1 MTVADSEVADEK
13 GGDAKVRYEVS
24 DTGVALLT
32 LNRPERM
39 NAWGAV
45 LASVFWSCLDRA
57 EADPQVRAI
66 VLTGAGRAFCAGA
79 DMGDLSTISSTTVD
93 SAGDT
98 DVDELVGERH
108 PHFVTTLRKPII
120 AAINGACAGIGL
132 TQALMC
138 DVRFAAEGAKF
149 TTSFARR
156 GLIAE
161 YGISWILPRIVGA
174 GVALDLLLTGRVFLA
189 EEAAELG
196 LVKEVLPAG
205 ELLPRAIAYASD
217 IAANCAPSSLA
228 VIKQQVYADTMRDV
242 FEASA
247 VAEKLMQE
255 SMLRP
260 DFIEGITSFFE
271 KRPPDFPP
279 LQRST
284 KRD

>member
-1 MTVADSEVADEK
+1 VSAPDPVLCEITDS
-13 GGDAKVRYEVS
+13 
-24 DTGVALLT
+24 GVAVLT
-32 LNRPERM
+32 FNHPERM
-39 NAWGAV
+39 NAWGGGMA
-45 LASVFWSCLDRA
+45 AAFYSCLDRT
-57 EADPQVRAI
+57 EADPAVRA
-66 VLTGAGRAFCAGA
+66 VVVTGSGRAFCAGA
-79 DMGDLSTISSTTVD
+79 DMGDLSTIRSTTVD
-93 SAGDT
+93 TAGDT
-98 DVDELVGERH
+98 DVDKLVGERH

-138 DVRFAAEGAKF
+138 DVRFAVRGAKF

-174 GVALDLLLTGRVFLA
+174 GAALDLLLTGRVFLA
-189 EEAAELG
+189 DEAAELG
-196 LVKEVLPAG
+196 LVKEVLPAE
-205 ELLPRAIAYASD
+205 ELLPRAIAYAED

-271 KRPPDFPP
+271 KRPPNFPP
-279 LQRST
+279 RERSS
-284 KRD
+284 KSD

>member
-1 MTVADSEVADEK
+1 MSAPDPVLCEITDS
-13 GGDAKVRYEVS
+13 
-24 DTGVALLT
+24 GVAVLT
-32 LNRPERM
+32 FNHPERM
-39 NAWGAV
+39 NAWGGGMAT
-45 LASVFWSCLDRA
+45 AFYSCLDRT
-57 EADPQVRAI
+57 EADPAVRA
-66 VLTGAGRAFCAGA
+66 VVVTGSGRAFCAGA

-93 SAGDT
+93 TAGDT
-98 DVDELVGERH
+98 DVDKLVGERH
-108 PHFVTTLRKPII
+108 PHFVTTLHKPII

-138 DVRFAAEGAKF
+138 DVRFAVRGAKF

-174 GVALDLLLTGRVFLA
+174 GAALDLLLTGRVFLA

-196 LVKEVLPAG
+196 LVKEVLPAE
-205 ELLPRAIAYASD
+205 ELLTRAIAYAED

-271 KRPPDFPP
+271 KRPPNFPP
-279 LQRST
+279 LERST
-284 KRD
+284 KSD

>member
-1 MTVADSEVADEK
+1 MSAPDPVLCDI
-13 GGDAKVRYEVS
+13 S
-24 DTGVALLT
+24 DGGVAVLT
-32 LNRPERM
+32 FNRPERM
-39 NAWGAV
+39 NAWGGGMAT
-45 LASVFWSCLDRA
+45 AFYSCLDHT
-57 EADPQVRAI
+57 EADPAVRA
-66 VLTGAGRAFCAGA
+66 VVVTGSGRAFCAGA

-93 SAGDT
+93 TAGDT
-98 DVDELVGERH
+98 DVDKLVGERH

-138 DVRFAAEGAKF
+138 DVRFAVRGAKF

-161 YGISWILPRIVGA
+161 YGISWILPRIAGA
-174 GVALDLLLTGRVFLA
+174 GAALDLLLTGRMFLA

-196 LVKEVLPAG
+196 LVKEVLPAE
-205 ELLPRAIAYASD
+205 ELLPRAITYAED

-228 VIKQQVYADTMRDV
+228 VIKQQVYADTRRDV

-247 VAEKLMQE
+247 AAEKLMHE

-271 KRPPDFPP
+271 KRPPHFPA
-279 LQRST
+279 LS
-284 KRD
+284 D

>member
-1 MTVADSEVADEK
+1 VVPVSAPDPVLCEITDS
-13 GGDAKVRYEVS
+13 
-24 DTGVALLT
+24 GVAVLT
-32 LNRPERM
+32 FNHPERM
-39 NAWGAV
+39 NAWGGGMAT
-45 LASVFWSCLDRA
+45 AFYSCLDRT
-57 EADPQVRAI
+57 EADPA
-66 VLTGAGRAFCAGA
+66 GSGRAFCAGA
-79 DMGDLSTISSTTVD
+79 DMGDLSTIRSTTAD
-93 SAGDT
+93 TAGDT
-98 DVDELVGERH
+98 DVDKLVGERH

-138 DVRFAAEGAKF
+138 DVRFAVRGAKF

-161 YGISWILPRIVGA
+161 YGISWILPGIVGA
-174 GVALDLLLTGRVFLA
+174 GAALDLLLTGRVFLA

-196 LVKEVLPAG
+196 LVKEVLPAE
-205 ELLPRAIAYASD
+205 ELLPRAIAYAED
-217 IAANCAPSSLA
+217 IAANCAPSSAA

-271 KRPPDFPP
+271 KRPPNFPP
-279 LQRST
+279 LERST
-284 KRD
+284 KSD